1 VAAGNEHGGNRE
13 LTGAGSGEK
22 EAALG
27 ALAANLRALL
37 ARTGLGPTQFA
48 ARYKL
53 NGRPLSKSTVSRYM
67 NGERLCHWDFVDLLI
82 TAAETVAGAPL
93 TGEVRQT
100 MVSSFERVLGLGL
113 HPDYQRPPEQ
123 GQRGSEEERVCE
135 QQRQISV
142 QGQILALRQIQAK
155 TAELSDLYYG
165 IRQLE
170 HAGPTAT
177 AEEAE
182 RLRGA
187 RLEARLLRVQL
198 EALRRQ
204 SAADQRLLP
213 EGARV
218 LSDGDE
224 QGVPGWEPVPPWWEP
239 APSGDLPP
247 APAGRG
253 SAGQGG
259 FPPGNPGRGRPRHRV
274 VWGAAVAAVVLVA
287 ATAVVTDRLA
297 SGARHN
303 GAVTTPTTAPV
314 SASGPGSSSPT
325 ATASSGATPT
335 GAASSGQAPPAPA
348 PTATADAILSTG
360 DVLISDDSGPQ
371 LDDNPPVG
379 TVGPDADVTLGTGG
393 TNQPQLVGNFGPS
406 NGTLALWTGKA
417 MPTRTQCMDLVL
429 AQGQHQIPISA
440 RNVVC
445 AETNH
450 GRFAVLTILSITSE
464 SGALAQ
470 ATVWTEQVPVPGN

>member
-1 VAAGNEHGGNRE
+1 MEVRRSLALAPVRIDLVTDKIIAGGAHLLTAVPRGRTAAIIAGGGTVE
-13 LTGAGSGEK
+13 LDAPAGSSGQAEISPS
-22 EAALG
+22 APAYLMTGIAFGLDTLG
-27 ALAANLRALL
+27 
-37 ARTGLGPTQFA
+37 
-48 ARYKL
+48 
-53 NGRPLSKSTVSRYM
+53 STFDTIPGM
-67 NGERLCHWDFVDLLI
+67 
-82 TAAETVAGAPL
+82 
-93 TGEVRQT
+93 
-100 MVSSFERVLGLGL
+100 
-113 HPDYQRPPEQ
+113 PEQ
-123 GQRGSEEERVCE
+123 TASGN
-135 QQRQISV
+135 
-142 QGQILALRQIQAK
+142 
-155 TAELSDLYYG
+155 AELVSL
-165 IRQLE
+165 
-170 HAGPTAT
+170 
-177 AEEAE
+177 
-182 RLRGA
+182 
-187 RLEARLLRVQL
+187 
-198 EALRRQ
+198 
-204 SAADQRLLP
+204 
-213 EGARV
+213 
-218 LSDGDE
+218 
-224 QGVPGWEPVPPWWEP
+224 PPWWEP